1 MNEQITSAK
10 VTEKAPRKKQEVK
23 KIYVKIP
30 DDRSDLIGKM
40 DRIVS
45 NSNLKLNSNDRIDYS
60 SLVIFLLEEIKDE
73 DVFVEGFTRTMKTAE
88 EIALDNLKEFNE
100 LNNTNYDIYA
110 FATEMLK
117 LKNKKSKL
125 SSKVRKRN
133 NELNTH

>member
-1 MNEQITSAK
+1 MNEQVDSAK
-10 VTEKAPRKKQEVK
+10 VAAKAPRKKQEVK

-30 DDRSDLIGKM
+30 DDRNDLIGKM